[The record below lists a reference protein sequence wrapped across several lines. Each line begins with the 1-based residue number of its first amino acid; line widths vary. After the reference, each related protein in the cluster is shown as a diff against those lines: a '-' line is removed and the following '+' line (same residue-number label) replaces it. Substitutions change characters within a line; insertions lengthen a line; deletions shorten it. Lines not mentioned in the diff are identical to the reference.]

1 MTAAFRTPKRKDRK
15 MARNTNMKQLQK
27 RSTTV
32 EEQITALPRP
42 RRKAPGTR
50 AGILQDWRGSSSKAG
65 VASSGIGKSV
75 RDGR

>member
-1 MTAAFRTPKRKDRK
+1 

-32 EEQITALPRP
+32 EGQVTAFKKP

-50 AGILQDWRGSSSKAG
+50 AGILRDWRGSSNQPGTTS
-65 VASSGIGKSV
+65 VGIGKTI

>member
-1 MTAAFRTPKRKDRK
+1 MI
-15 MARNTNMKQLQK
+15 RNTNMKQLQK

-32 EEQITALPRP
+32 EGQRTAFQKP

-50 AGILQDWRGSSSKAG
+50 AGIMRDWRGSYNNAG
-65 VASSGIGKSV
+65 VGSVGIGKSI

>member
-1 MTAAFRTPKRKDRK
+1 MT
-15 MARNTNMKQLQK
+15 RNTNMKQLQK

-32 EEQITALPRP
+32 EEQRTAFQKP

-50 AGILQDWRGSSSKAG
+50 AGIWQDWRGSSNKAG
-65 VASSGIGKSV
+65 VASVGIGKSM